1 MKITLAFEGGSHVG
15 SGSGFGSFA
24 ILKGNQHTVT
34 RLEFGSGMTG
44 IEADYD
50 TLIMALRALV
60 RQESAGQVRLE
71 IQTCNMGLMN
81 AINCPGE
88 GEARM
93 QNRVDQLVGLLQQF
107 SSYQLV
113 RTSKDKAA
121 HLLRA

>member
-1 MKITLAFEGGSHVG
+1 MKITLTFEGGSHVG
-15 SGSGFGSFA
+15 TGSGFGSFA
-24 ILKGNQHTVT
+24 VLKGNQRTVT

-44 IEADYD
+44 SEADYD

-60 RQESAGQVRLE
+60 RQESPSQVRLE
-71 IQTCNMGLMN
+71 IQTSNTGLMN
-81 AINCPGE
+81 AIKCPGE

-93 QNRVDQLVGLLQQF
+93 QNRVDQIAGLLQQF
-107 SSYQLV
+107 NSYQLV